1 MALATQKRRFP
12 VPAAQASSARW
23 QKQLRA
29 PGSSM
34 RHDDDTPKAREVP
47 DPTQHAPLFGEGAP
61 GKRSPAWDWRMVLV
75 PQPQGAQQGRPQEN
89 LGNLLR
95 EAEPEF
101 SHPHVI

>member
-23 QKQLRA
+23 QKQLNA
-29 PGSSM
+29 PSSSM
-34 RHDDDTPKAREVP
+34 RHDDGTPKAREVP
-47 DPTQHAPLFGEGAP
+47 DPTQHAPLFGKGAP
-61 GKRSPAWDWRMVLV
+61 GKRSPAWDWRTVLV
-75 PQPQGAQQGRPQEN
+75 PQPQGAQQGRPQEILRN
-89 LGNLLR
+89 PLG